1 MNFREQYTLMYH
13 SNIFMIIHGHIIS
26 YTFVN
31 SFFPPRYMKIYF
43 TANIVFSAVVPQ
55 TLRIMQAAYG
65 LYITLNSILHY
76 AYWVEVHRAV
86 HHKHSF
92 PWMNRHIIYMKIYFT
107 GNIIFSAIV
116 PQTLRIMQAAYGLY
130 ITLNSI
136 LHYAYWV
143 EVHRAVHH
151 KHSFPWMNRHII

>member
-1 MNFREQYTLMYH
+1 MYTLMYH

-43 TANIVFSAVVPQ
+43 SANLIFSAVVPQ

-92 PWMNRHIIYMKIYFT
+92 LWMNRHII
-107 GNIIFSAIV
+107 
-116 PQTLRIMQAAYGLY
+116 
-130 ITLNSI
+130 
-136 LHYAYWV
+136 
-143 EVHRAVHH
+143 
-151 KHSFPWMNRHII
+151 

>member
-13 SNIFMIIHGHIIS
+13 SNIFMIMHGHIIS

-31 SFFPPRYMKIYF
+31 SFFPPRYMQIYF
-43 TANIVFSAVVPQ
+43 TASIIFSAVVPQ

-86 HHKHSF
+86 HHKHSILF
-92 PWMNRHIIYMKIYFT
+92 TISGSMLNLSYF
-107 GNIIFSAIV
+107 GNLTTPEEGAEHH
-116 PQTLRIMQAAYGLY
+116 PLYNTTLS
-130 ITLNSI
+130 ITPPSL
-136 LHYAYWV
+136 
-143 EVHRAVHH
+143 
-151 KHSFPWMNRHII
+151 

>member
-1 MNFREQYTLMYH
+1 MYQPLMYN
-13 SNIFMIIHGHIIS
+13 SNIFMIIHSHIIS

-43 TANIVFSAVVPQ
+43 TANIIFSAVVPQ

-92 PWMNRHIIYMKIYFT
+92 PWMNRHISRRGAYF
-107 GNIIFSAIV
+107 SH
-116 PQTLRIMQAAYGLY
+116 LRFLPYGFQMGVFKSVAVANMS
-130 ITLNSI
+130 TSVAHERGVSI
-136 LHYAYWV
+136 LLCMRY
-143 EVHRAVHH
+143 
-151 KHSFPWMNRHII
+151 

>member
-1 MNFREQYTLMYH
+1 MNFREEYTLMYH

-43 TANIVFSAVVPQ
+43 TANIIFSAVVLQ

-65 LYITLNSILHY
+65 LYITLNSTLHY

-92 PWMNRHIIYMKIYFT
+92 PWMNRHII
-107 GNIIFSAIV
+107 
-116 PQTLRIMQAAYGLY
+116 
-130 ITLNSI
+130 
-136 LHYAYWV
+136 
-143 EVHRAVHH
+143 
-151 KHSFPWMNRHII
+151 

>member
-1 MNFREQYTLMYH
+1 MLFTSLSVHLLVLDLLKRINAFYRFEYFIVSCKYMNFREQYTLMYH
-13 SNIFMIIHGHIIS
+13 SNIFRIIHGHIIS

-43 TANIVFSAVVPQ
+43 TANIIFSAVVPQ

-65 LYITLNSILHY
+65 QYITLNSILHY

-92 PWMNRHIIYMKIYFT
+92 PWMNRHII
-107 GNIIFSAIV
+107 
-116 PQTLRIMQAAYGLY
+116 
-130 ITLNSI
+130 
-136 LHYAYWV
+136 
-143 EVHRAVHH
+143 
-151 KHSFPWMNRHII
+151 